1 MRLSRKDR
9 INEIHQDL
17 HALYGLYM
25 NTHQI
30 AKELRVDDRKVKQI
44 MEGALAVKDGR
55 QIKYR
60 TRIVAQR
67 LADREVIA

>member
-1 MRLSRKDR
+1 MRLARKDR

-17 HALYGLYM
+17 HEIYGMYM

-30 AKELRVDDRKVKQI
+30 AKELRIDDRKAKQI

-55 QIKYR
+55 QMKYR
-60 TRIVAQR
+60 TRVVAQR
-67 LADREVIA
+67 LADMEVV